1 MFLKKMGKRIR
12 LFCDLLLRGD
22 IGTFNGSRA
31 GFDNA
36 NFGLKS
42 MEDPDR
48 GEVNDAPYEH
58 HI

>member
-1 MFLKKMGKRIR
+1 MGKRIR